1 MKRMLCMLLSLIL
14 VIGLTA
20 CGGGGTTDANSP
32 AGTQEAQKPLSS
44 AEIKQMY
51 TNPADFKGRTV
62 ELIGKVFSEPEYD
75 MDGVYFQMWGDP
87 QNSELNTVVGYLDP
101 EFELVSGDYVK
112 ILGTVKDVF
121 EGENMMGG
129 KIIAPSIL
137 AESLEVMSYED
148 AIAPALYTAVPAE
161 KTQDQIGYKVTVEK
175 VELSE
180 SETRAYITIENGG
193 SDNFSLYSFNAKI
206 VQNGKQYEEQ
216 TNYEADYQDI
226 QTDLMVGIT
235 TEGIIC
241 FPKIEN
247 ASFKLILE
255 GRSDN
260 WNEDIAPYVFELT
273 PTA

>member
-1 MKRMLCMLLSLIL
+1 MKRMLCTLLSL
-14 VIGLTA
+14 VIAVGLTA
-20 CGGGGTTDANSP
+20 CGGEGTTDANGSE
-32 AGTQEAQKPLSS
+32 GTPEVQEPLSS

-75 MDGVYFQMWGDP
+75 TDGIYFQMWGDP
-87 QNSELNTVVGYLDP
+87 KNSELNTVVGYLDP
-101 EFELVSGDYVK
+101 EFELVSGNYVK

-137 AESLEVMSYED
+137 AESVVVMSYEE
-148 AIAPALYTAVPAE
+148 AVAPALYTVEPAE
-161 KTQDQIGYKVTVEK
+161 KTQDHMGYKVTVEK
-175 VELSE
+175 VELAA
-180 SETRAYITIENGG
+180 SETRAYITVENGG
-193 SDNFSLYSFNAKI
+193 SDKFNLYSFNAKI
-206 VQNGKQYEEQ
+206 VQNGKQYEHEP
-216 TNYEADYQDI
+216 NYEADYPDI
-226 QTDLMVGIT
+226 QTDLMVGVA

-247 ASFKLILE
+247 ASFQLILE
-255 GRSDN
+255 GHSDN
-260 WNEDIAPYVFELT
+260 WKEDIAPYVFELT